1 MPRVF
6 RTRLQRV
13 LLHSAQR
20 MFLPGTLYEDSEIKK
35 PAATWITEQV
45 FFGFPLGEYLESR
58 SIYEGNVE
66 DEETIARILESQADD
81 GHLVEVTGDG
91 TAEVPV
97 QETVENIVPPT
108 GQPVLDM
115 SIRN

>member
-1 MPRVF
+1 M
-6 RTRLQRV
+6 
-13 LLHSAQR
+13 
-20 MFLPGTLYEDSEIKK
+20 
-35 PAATWITEQV
+35 
-45 FFGFPLGEYLESR
+45 
-58 SIYEGNVE
+58 E

-115 SIRN
+115 SIEKLRDFDHLLSNFYIVDSTTMIGPEQLNPDDLLNRSMKIDPGTGEPKILIFHTHS